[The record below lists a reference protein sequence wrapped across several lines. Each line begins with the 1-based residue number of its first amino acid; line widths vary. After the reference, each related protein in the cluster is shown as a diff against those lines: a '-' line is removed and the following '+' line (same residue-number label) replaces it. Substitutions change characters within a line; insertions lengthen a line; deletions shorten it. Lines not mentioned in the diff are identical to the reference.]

1 MLTKAYFVGNSDLK
15 VHSLRE
21 GGGVRT
27 LGGGGV
33 RTLGGTLG
41 GGFPCPTSYKESCST
56 CEIFKFD
63 CSRWDICYDLLI

>member
-27 LGGGGV
+27 LGGAELGP
-33 RTLGGTLG
+33 LGGLLG
-41 GGFPCPTSYKESCST
+41 GGASPAP
-56 CEIFKFD
+56 
-63 CSRWDICYDLLI
+63 LLIRNPVLPVKFLNLTVVGGISAMTC